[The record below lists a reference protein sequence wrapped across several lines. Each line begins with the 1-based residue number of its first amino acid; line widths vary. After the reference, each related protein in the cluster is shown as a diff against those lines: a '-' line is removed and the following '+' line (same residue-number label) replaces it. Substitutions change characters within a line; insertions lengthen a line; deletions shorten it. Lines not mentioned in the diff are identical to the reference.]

1 MAEPTTESL
10 LSEIRDLL
18 IPISD
23 HFRREYEERQVQAR
37 QTKKAVVLDM
47 VSSAKRRAAWDLAD
61 GTRSQREIS
70 RQSTLDEGSTSKLF
84 KALREIGAIVDTPNP
99 TKQLEID

>member
-1 MAEPTTESL
+1 MSESTAEAL
-10 LSEIRDLL
+10 LAEIRDLL

-23 HFRREYEERQVQAR
+23 HFRQEYEERQAHAR
-37 QTKKAVVLDM
+37 QTLKDTVIDM
-47 VSSAKRRAAWDLAD
+47 VSSTKRRAAWDLAD

-70 RQSTLDEGSTSKLF
+70 KQSTLDEGSTSKLF
-84 KALREIGAIVDTPNP
+84 KALREIGAIVDAPNP